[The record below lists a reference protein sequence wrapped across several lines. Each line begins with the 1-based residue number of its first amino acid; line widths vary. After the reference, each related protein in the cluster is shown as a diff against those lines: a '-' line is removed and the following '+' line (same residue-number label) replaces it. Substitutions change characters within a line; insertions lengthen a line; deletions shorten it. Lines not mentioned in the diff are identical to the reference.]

1 MSSFGFV
8 ILHYKTFTETYET
21 IKSII
26 SLPRAGRDVAIVVVD
41 NASENGSTEKLIELF
56 KAYKEITFIKNKE
69 NLGFSKGNNVGF
81 INLKKRGYDYII
93 LSNNDIKVISQD
105 FYDKIERD
113 YRKYQ
118 FAVLGPGIKN
128 PNDGRTGCRV
138 IPPTI
143 GFVRG
148 RIFRLRIKYYARHLY
163 KIYDRKK
170 RNKQTNILDNKFD
183 ENLFCKWKNVTIHG
197 CFFVLSEKYINQFD
211 GLNTSTF
218 MYAEEELLFIRLM
231 SNNMISIYDPEIEV
245 FHEEG
250 AATTYEGKILSKEAY
265 RRHIK
270 AQKVLLK
277 ELKKYPETQKIRGEK
292 CE

>member
-8 ILHYKTFTETYET
+8 ILHYKTFRDTCET

-41 NASENGSTEKLIELF
+41 NASENGSTEKLIEIF
-56 KAYKEITFIKNKE
+56 KDYKEITFIKNKE

-81 INLKKRGYDYII
+81 TNLKKRGYDFII
-93 LSNNDIKVISQD
+93 LSNNDIKVISQN

-113 YRKYQ
+113 YKKYQ

-138 IPPTI
+138 MPPTI

-170 RNKQTNILDNKFD
+170 RNEQTQILNNKYD

-197 CFFVLSEKYINQFD
+197 CFLVFSEKYINQFD
-211 GLNTSTF
+211 GLNASTF

-231 SNNMISIYDPEIEV
+231 SANMISIYDPEIEI
-245 FHEEG
+245 FHKEG
-250 AATTYEGKILSKEAY
+250 AATAYEGKTMSKETY

-270 AQKVLLK
+270 AQKVLLQ
-277 ELKKYPETQKIRGEK
+277 ELQKYPKTQKIRGEK